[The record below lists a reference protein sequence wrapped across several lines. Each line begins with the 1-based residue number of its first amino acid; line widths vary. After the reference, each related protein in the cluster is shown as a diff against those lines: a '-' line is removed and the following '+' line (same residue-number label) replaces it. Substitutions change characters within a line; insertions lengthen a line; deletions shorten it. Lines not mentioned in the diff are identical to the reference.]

1 MDTRLRVGRS
11 IGKTEEEVALDLMAQ
26 LKGRGHPDRPPAMA
40 TDGKGDYR
48 IALVETWGQVPAYQG
63 RGRPPSCKQPQPD
76 WQYVQVVKERSGSRL
91 TGVHITVVYGDVDEV
106 LALMGGHT
114 AYVERTNLTARQM
127 NGRLVRKTL
136 SYSKQVEALKAA
148 CAWEDWVYNLTRS
161 VKTLRVED
169 DAGTRRWQPRS
180 PAMVAG
186 LTDHLWTVK
195 ELLLTVVA
203 PPGVNMK

>member
-1 MDTRLRVGRS
+1 M
-11 IGKTEEEVALDLMAQ
+11 AL
-26 LKGRGHPDRPPAMA
+26 LKDRGHGEQPPALA

-48 IALVETWGQVPAYQG
+48 TAMVESRGQVPAYQG
-63 RGRPPSCKQPQPD
+63 HGRPPTCKQPQMD
-76 WQYVQVVKERSGSRL
+76 WQYVQVVKERSGNRV
-91 TGVHITVVYGDVDEV
+91 TGVHIKVVYGDPDAV
-106 LALMGGHT
+106 LELMGGHT
-114 AYVERTNLTARQM
+114 AYVERTNLTSRQM

-136 SYSKQVEALKAA
+136 SYSKQLVALEAA

-161 VKTLRVED
+161 VKTLRLED
-169 DAGTRRWQPRS
+169 RVGTRRWHPRS

-203 PPGVNMK
+203 PSRVNMK